1 MSSCFPSGQLFE
13 VHGSKFKPH
22 PVGNVG
28 LTSVMGITH
37 AMPLLGISKDPL
49 MRIAPG
55 ILGCTWRH
63 QPAPHSPSRCAAGQ
77 SSCSFWSGYIAAWW
91 DIGRKI
97 WGRCNTPGNRPGCW
111 CGRTKPSIP
120 GRSRSHNVHHR
131 HTSPLVPTLYRHGT
145 LVGGGQHPAIV
156 KYFFADMRFFI
167 GGVRRNSLNFRESLC
182 HFVIHGRCRGYPL
195 LPAHSRSYRRRH
207 GPHRRTAAGASP
219 S

>member
-55 ILGCTWRH
+55 ILGCTWCR
-63 QPAPHSPSRCAAGQ
+63 QPDPHSPSRCAAGQ
-77 SSCSFWSGYIAAWW
+77 SSRSFWSGYIAAWW

-131 HTSPLVPTLYRHGT
+131 HTSTARAHPVSLWDACRRWTAPGHRQILFCRYLVTVLKPAFFRRASFFLAVLSRLF
-145 LVGGGQHPAIV
+145 LVGAGESSSSSKG
-156 KYFFADMRFFI
+156 FF
-167 GGVRRNSLNFRESLC
+167 SW
-182 HFVIHGRCRGYPL
+182 
-195 LPAHSRSYRRRH
+195 
-207 GPHRRTAAGASP
+207 ASQ
-219 S
+219 SALISAN

>member
-1 MSSCFPSGQLFE
+1 MLSIWPAFE

-77 SSCSFWSGYIAAWW
+77 SSRSFWSGYIA
-91 DIGRKI
+91 ILFYYI
-97 WGRCNTPGNRPGCW
+97 H
-111 CGRTKPSIP
+111 TKM
-120 GRSRSHNVHHR
+120 SRSHNVHHR
-131 HTSPLVPTLYRHGT
+131 HTSTARAHPVSLWDACRRWTAPGHRQILFCRYLVTVLKPAFFRRASFFLAVLSRLF
-145 LVGGGQHPAIV
+145 LVGAGESSSSSKG
-156 KYFFADMRFFI
+156 FF
-167 GGVRRNSLNFRESLC
+167 SW
-182 HFVIHGRCRGYPL
+182 
-195 LPAHSRSYRRRH
+195 
-207 GPHRRTAAGASP
+207 ASQ
-219 S
+219 SALISAN

>member
-1 MSSCFPSGQLFE
+1 
-13 VHGSKFKPH
+13 
-22 PVGNVG
+22 
-28 LTSVMGITH
+28 
-37 AMPLLGISKDPL
+37 

-77 SSCSFWSGYIAAWW
+77 SSRSFWSGYIAAWW

-131 HTSPLVPTLYRHGT
+131 HTSTARAHPVSLWDACRRWTAPGHRQILFCRYEVFYRWSPPQQSQFPG
-145 LVGGGQHPAIV
+145 
-156 KYFFADMRFFI
+156 K
-167 GGVRRNSLNFRESLC
+167 SLSLC
-182 HFVIHGRCRGYPL
+182 HTWT
-195 LPAHSRSYRRRH
+195 LP
-207 GPHRRTAAGASP
+207 GVPTAS
-219 S
+219 ST